1 MLGEESTQTILLPT
15 HPTSLTGGLLGCCG
29 RSLHGLHIQ
38 TYSTHQL
45 RLVLN
50 IQNDNKSIHESLRY
64 SLDLTPNC
72 PLPSSLVK
80 VSSDLSISHASSVRE
95 RSPLYKLDTCS
106 LTTYMYRQIKRRQIK
121 SFEQACV
128 LKVSAVKEHKLPY
141 LAEYR
146 TTSNLTN
153 TRKIII
159 MASVRNNQS
168 TQKYL

>member
-1 MLGEESTQTILLPT
+1 MDYTVAYSPYKPDRWAIRMLWTESAWTT
-15 HPTSLTGGLLGCCG
+15 HTNLQYSLAQAC
-29 RSLHGLHIQ
+29 SK
-38 TYSTHQL
+38 YP
-45 RLVLN
+45 
-50 IQNDNKSIHESLRY
+50 KSIHESLRY

-95 RSPLYKLDTCS
+95 RNPLYKLDTCS

-159 MASVRNNQS
+159 MASVRNNQN